1 MLRNAFFYALV
12 FYFRPMGR
20 RGRKRV
26 QIMLENIHLFDAGG
40 KGKAVGKT
48 EEGQIVLVTGAI
60 PGDTVDVRVT
70 KKKKAYMEGKA
81 TSISSYSD
89 KRVEPACKHFGDCGG
104 CKWQQMDYQQQLFFK
119 QKEVSNNHKFI
130 GKTEPALTQ
139 DILGSDNIY
148 NYRNKMEF
156 SFSAKKWL
164 TEEQIKSDEEIDSRN
179 GLGLHIAGAW
189 DKVLHLEECHLQ
201 HAPSNEIRLE
211 VYNYAIENNI
221 SFFDPREEQG
231 FLRTLMIR
239 TSLSGELMVLLQV
252 FEDNQE
258 WTDAIMGHIAEVFP
272 EITSLLYVINKKGN
286 DTIYD
291 QEVIVYKGKDH
302 INEVM
307 PSYFGDET
315 LTFRVGPKS
324 FYQTN
329 PAQAYTLYKKALDF
343 GEITNN
349 DLVFDLYTGTGTIA
363 LFLAKKAKKVVGV
376 ESVPEAIAD
385 AKLNAEVNKID
396 NTDFVVGDMK
406 DVFNDEFISAHGT
419 PDIVFT
425 DPPRDGMHKKVVEQ
439 LLKLSPPKI
448 VYVSCNSAT
457 QARDIELMKE
467 QYTLEKSC
475 AVDMF
480 PHTHHI
486 ENVVLLKLK

>member
-1 MLRNAFFYALV
+1 
-12 FYFRPMGR
+12 MGR
-20 RGRKRV
+20 RGRNRKP
-26 QIMLENIHLFDAGG
+26 IALENIHLFDAGG

-48 EEGQIVLVTGAI
+48 DEGQIVLVTGAI
-60 PGDTVDVRVT
+60 PGDTVNVRVT

-81 TSISSYSD
+81 TAITAYSD
-89 KRVEPACKHFGDCGG
+89 KRVEPVCKHFGDCGG
-104 CKWQQMDYQQQLFFK
+104 CKWQQMDYQEQLRFK
-119 QKEVSNNHKFI
+119 QNEVSQNLKKIAHLEPNT
-130 GKTEPALTQ
+130 TEE
-139 DILGSDNIY
+139 ILGSENTY
-148 NYRNKMEF
+148 YYRNKMEF

-201 HAPSNEIRLE
+201 HAPSNAIRLAI
-211 VYNYAIENNI
+211 YNFAIENGI
-221 SFFDPREEQG
+221 SFFDPREEHG

-239 TSLSGELMVLLQV
+239 TSLSGEIMVLLQV

-258 WTDAIMGHIAEVFP
+258 WINQLLEHVAVKFP

-291 QEVIVYKGKDH
+291 QEVITFKGEDQ

-307 PSYFGDET
+307 PSYYGDQT

-329 PAQAYTLYKKALDF
+329 PAQAYSLYKKALDF
-343 GEITNN
+343 GEVTDK

-385 AKLNAEVNKID
+385 AKLNAEVNKI
-396 NTDFVVGDMK
+396 NNADFVVGDMK
-406 DVFNDEFISAHGT
+406 DVFNDEFIAKHGK
-419 PDIVFT
+419 PNVVFT

-457 QARDIELMKE
+457 QARDLDLMKK
-467 QYTLEKSC
+467 QYIIEKSC

-486 ENVVLLKLK
+486 ENICLLKLE

>member
-1 MLRNAFFYALV
+1 MNAFFYALV

-26 QIMLENIHLFDAGG
+26 QLTLENIHLFDAGG

-70 KKKKAYMEGKA
+70 KKKKAYMEGK
-81 TSISSYSD
+81 TTNISSFSD
-89 KRVEPACKHFGDCGG
+89 KRVEPVCKHFGDCGG
-104 CKWQQMDYQQQLFFK
+104 CKWQQMDYNQQLFFK
-119 QKEVSNNHKFI
+119 QKEVSNNLKFI
-130 GKTEPALTQ
+130 GKTEPTLTE
-139 DILGSDNIY
+139 DILGSENIY

-156 SFSAKKWL
+156 SFSSKKWL

-189 DKVLHLEECHLQ
+189 DKVLHLDECHLQ
-201 HAPSNEIRLE
+201 HAPSDEIRKTI
-211 VYNYAIENNI
+211 YAFAIENDI
-221 SFFDPREEQG
+221 SFFDPREQHG

-239 TSLSGELMVLLQV
+239 TSLSGEIMVLLQF
-252 FEDNQE
+252 FEDQPK
-258 WTDAIMGHIAEVFP
+258 WTESLLDHIADKFP
-272 EITSLLYVINKKGN
+272 EVTSLLYVINKKGN

-291 QEVIVYKGKDH
+291 QDVLVFKGEDH
-302 INEVM
+302 INEIM
-307 PSYFGDET
+307 SSYYGDQT
-315 LTFRVGPKS
+315 LKFRVGPKS

-329 PAQAYTLYKKALDF
+329 PAQAFTLYKKALDF
-343 GEITNN
+343 GEVTDQ

-363 LFLAKKAKKVVGV
+363 LFLAQQAKKIVGV

-385 AKLNAEVNKID
+385 AKLNAEINQID
-396 NTDFVVGDMK
+396 NADFVVGDMK
-406 DVFNDEFISAHGT
+406 DVFNDDFIAEHGQ
-419 PDIVFT
+419 PDVVFT

-457 QARDIELMKE
+457 QARDIELMKDK
-467 QYTLEKSC
+467 YTAEKSC

-486 ENVVLLKLK
+486 ENVVLLKLKD

>member
-1 MLRNAFFYALV
+1 MA
-12 FYFRPMGR
+12 R
-20 RGRKRV
+20 RGRNRV
-26 QIMLENIHLFDAGG
+26 QLTLENIHLFDAGG

-70 KKKKAYMEGKA
+70 KKKKAYMEGKV
-81 TSISSYSD
+81 TSISSYSE
-89 KRVEPACKHFGDCGG
+89 KRVEPVCKHFGDCGG
-104 CKWQQMDYQQQLFFK
+104 CKWQQMDYNQQLFFK
-119 QKEVSNNHKFI
+119 QKEVSNNLKFI
-130 GKTEPALTQ
+130 GKTEPVLTE
-139 DILGSDNIY
+139 DILGSKNIY

-156 SFSAKKWL
+156 SFSSKKWL

-189 DKVLHLEECHLQ
+189 DKVLHLDECHLQ
-201 HAPSNEIRLE
+201 HAPSNEIRNTI
-211 VYNYAIENNI
+211 YAFAIENNI
-221 SFFDPREEQG
+221 SFFDPRDQHG

-239 TSLSGELMVLLQV
+239 TSLSGEIMVLLQF
-252 FEDNQE
+252 FEDQPK
-258 WTDAIMGHIAEVFP
+258 WTEALLNHIAEKFP
-272 EITSLLYVINKKGN
+272 QVTSLLYVINKKGN

-291 QEVIVYKGKDH
+291 QEVIVFKGEDH
-302 INEVM
+302 INEIM
-307 PSYFGDET
+307 SSYYGDQT
-315 LTFRVGPKS
+315 LKFRVGPKS

-329 PAQAYTLYKKALDF
+329 PAQAFTLYKKALDF
-343 GEITNN
+343 GEITDQ

-385 AKLNAEVNKID
+385 AKLNAEVNKIS
-396 NTDFVVGDMK
+396 NTDFVIGDMK
-406 DVFNDEFISAHGT
+406 DVFNDAFISEYGT
-419 PDIVFT
+419 PDVVFT

-439 LLKLSPPKI
+439 LLKLSPSKI

-457 QARDIELMKE
+457 QARDIELMKDK
-467 QYTLEKSC
+467 YILEKSC

-486 ENVVLLKLK
+486 ENICLLKLKVTN

>member
-1 MLRNAFFYALV
+1 
-12 FYFRPMGR
+12 MGR

-26 QIMLENIHLFDAGG
+26 KLTLENIHLFDAGG
-40 KGKAVGKT
+40 KGKAVGRT
-48 EEGQIVLVTGAI
+48 EEGQIILVTGAI

-81 TSISSYSD
+81 TAISSFSD
-89 KRVEPACKHFGDCGG
+89 KRVDPICKHFGDCGG
-104 CKWQQMDYQQQLFFK
+104 CKWQQMAYAQQLFFK
-119 QKEVSNNHKFI
+119 QKEVSNNLKFI
-130 GKTEPALTQ
+130 GKTEPAFTQ

-156 SFSAKKWL
+156 SFSSKKWL

-189 DKVLHLEECHLQ
+189 DKVLHLDECHLQ
-201 HAPSNEIRLE
+201 HAPSDEIRKTI
-211 VYNYAIENNI
+211 YAFAIENNI
-221 SFFDPREEQG
+221 SFYDPREAHG

-239 TSLSGELMVLLQV
+239 TSLTGEIMVLLQF
-252 FEDNQE
+252 FEDQIE
-258 WTDAIMGHIAEVFP
+258 WTESLMHHIAHTFP

-291 QEVIVYKGKDH
+291 QEVQVFKGKDH

-307 PSYFGDET
+307 PSYYGDET

-329 PAQAYTLYKKALDF
+329 PAQAYTLYKKALEF
-343 GEITNN
+343 GEITNK

-363 LFLAKKAKKVVGV
+363 LFLAKKANKVVGV

-385 AKLNAEVNKID
+385 AKLNAEANKID
-396 NTDFVVGDMK
+396 NADFVVGDMK
-406 DVFNDEFISAHGT
+406 DVFNAAFISTHGT
-419 PDIVFT
+419 PDVVFT

-457 QARDIELMKE
+457 QARDVELLKE
-467 QYTLEKSC
+467 KYTLEKSC

-486 ENVVLLKLK
+486 ENVVLLTRK